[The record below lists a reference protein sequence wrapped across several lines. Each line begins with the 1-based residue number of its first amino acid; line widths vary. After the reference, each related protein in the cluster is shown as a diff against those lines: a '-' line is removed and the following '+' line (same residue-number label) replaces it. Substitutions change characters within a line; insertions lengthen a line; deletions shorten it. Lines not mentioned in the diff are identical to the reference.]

1 MTVKRAESS
10 AIQWRS
16 VDDAARDGRSRLMRR
31 DNDMAVARFDGER
44 FVFPATSGMPLDFEP
59 TEYQP

>member
-1 MTVKRAESS
+1 MKRAEST
-10 AIQWRS
+10 AIAWRPI
-16 VDDAARDGRSRLMRR
+16 DDAARDGSSRLVRR

-44 FVFPATSGMPLDFEP
+44 FVFPATSGRPLDFEP